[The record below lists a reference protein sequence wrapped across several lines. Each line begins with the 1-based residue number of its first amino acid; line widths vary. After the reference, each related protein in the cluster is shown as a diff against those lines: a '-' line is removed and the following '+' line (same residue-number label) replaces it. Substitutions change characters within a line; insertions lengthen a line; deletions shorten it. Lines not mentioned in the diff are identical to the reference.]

1 MEKKYWLLE
10 VCGVGGY
17 SVMIHYDA
25 QTIDEALCQAA
36 EDDLFD
42 DEIDAENAYGYE
54 ADEDD
59 IEHFKKFNL
68 IHEL

>member
-1 MEKKYWLLE
+1 MKKYWLIN

-17 SVMIHYDA
+17 QVMIHSDA
-25 QTIDEALCQAA
+25 QTIDDALCQAA

-42 DEIDAENAYGYE
+42 DEIDAENAYGEE
-54 ADEDD
+54 ADEET
-59 IEHFKKFNL
+59 IKEFKEQGL

>member
-1 MEKKYWLLE
+1 MKKYWLLN

-17 SVMIHYDA
+17 SLMVHSKA

-36 EDDLFD
+36 EADLFN
-42 DEIDAENAYGYE
+42 DEIDAENAYGEE
-54 ADEDD
+54 ADEHT
-59 IEHFKKFNL
+59 IKHFKENNL